1 MYRIY
6 SAPAGAE
13 NISPMEKERLLYKEA
28 GTMDEAISW
37 ASHMS
42 KTGHSVVLIDGDD
55 GVAVRDQLLDLVGVH
70 LAKPRGALQEEQ
82 HRETGQIAGRRRV

>member
-1 MYRIY
+1 MYRVY
-6 SAPAGAE
+6 SAPSGGQQV
-13 NISPMEKERLLYKEA
+13 SPMEKERLLYKEV

-55 GVAVRDQLLDLVGVH
+55 GTRLTASEI
-70 LAKPRGALQEEQ
+70 ASALRR
-82 HRETGQIAGRRRV
+82 HTG

>member
-6 SAPAGAE
+6 SAPAGVQD
-13 NISPMEKERLLYKEA
+13 ISPMEKERLLYKEV

-42 KTGHSVVLIDGDD
+42 KTGRAVVLIEGDD
-55 GVAVRDQLLDLVGVH
+55 GTRLTASEI
-70 LAKPRGALQEEQ
+70 ASALRR
-82 HRETGQIAGRRRV
+82 HTG

>member
-1 MYRIY
+1 MYKVY

-13 NISPMEKERLLYKEA
+13 NISPMEKEHLLYKEV

-42 KTGHSVVLIDGDD
+42 RTGHSVVLIEGDD
-55 GVAVRDQLLDLVGVH
+55 GTRLSASEI
-70 LAKPRGALQEEQ
+70 ASALRR
-82 HRETGQIAGRRRV
+82 HTG